1 MSKRRSKARTP
12 RQAPSVSKPV
22 SVRPIVVSSVKVPVL
37 TRKVDVYTRN
47 ESAYLYA
54 LVAVIVVGCTAF
66 ITHHLNYWSF

>member
-1 MSKRRSKARTP
+1 M
-12 RQAPSVSKPV
+12 